1 MASPSHKHL
10 YGVIEQ
16 LQKKT
21 HAGNKAL
28 LLFTEERPMFNTN
41 KKLILAGMSLIFS
54 LSSTSVVA
62 EKYQIDPLHSFIQ
75 FSILHLGYSV
85 LKGQFNK
92 LNGSFEYDE
101 DNPGSSS
108 IAVEVD
114 TASVDSNHAERD
126 KHLRSKDFLEIG
138 RFPKASFKSTSFKME
153 GDSGLL
159 KGDLTLHGVT
169 RQITMNVEQIG
180 AGDDPWGGFRRGFKG
195 STTLLRSD
203 YGIDYNLGPKST
215 SLELHV
221 FIEGIRQ

>member
-1 MASPSHKHL
+1 MVHTK
-10 YGVIEQ
+10 
-16 LQKKT
+16 
-21 HAGNKAL
+21 
-28 LLFTEERPMFNTN
+28 
-41 KKLILAGMSLIFS
+41 KKLALAAISLIFA

-62 EKYQIDPLHSFIQ
+62 EKYKIDTAHSFIQ

-101 DNPGSSS
+101 KNPGNAS
-108 IAVEVD
+108 IEVEVD

-126 KHLRSKDFLEIG
+126 KHLRSKDFLEVSN
-138 RFPKASFKSTSFKME
+138 FPKASFKSTSFKME
-153 GDSGLL
+153 GDRGVL

-169 RQITMNVEQIG
+169 QQLTMNVEQIG

-195 STTLLRSD
+195 STTLVRSD
-203 YGIDYNLGPKST
+203 YGIDHNLGPKSA
-215 SLELHV
+215 SMELQV